1 MIDHYDWAGGREAM
15 IRFGPGTGPVV
26 VAVLPLFEEANR
38 TRTFLNGVLRRL
50 AEEHQIASALP
61 DLPGQGESLVPTEN
75 AMLAGWRTALASAA
89 AAAAGER
96 SVHILSCRGGALL
109 DHDVKAASRWQL
121 APAKG
126 EALVR
131 ELLRT
136 SAAAGERIEI
146 DLGNYNDEGNPVIIA
161 GNTMSRTLLRDL
173 NAADCVRDG
182 AVRVVRLDTDPAV
195 ADRKVAGVP
204 LWRQSEP
211 GDDPALADLL
221 ADDIADWIVR
231 CAS

>member
-15 IRFGPGTGPVV
+15 IRFGPATGPVV

-38 TRTFLNGVLRRL
+38 TRTFMSGVLRRL
-50 AEEHQIASALP
+50 ADRNIAGALP
-61 DLPGQGESLVPTEN
+61 DLPGQGESLAPTEN
-75 AMLAGWRTALASAA
+75 AMLPGWRSALASAA
-89 AAAAGER
+89 SAAAGTR
-96 SVHILSCRGGALL
+96 PIHILSCRGGALL
-109 DHDVKAASRWQL
+109 DNDVKAASRWQL

-136 SAAAGERIEI
+136 SAAAGARIEI
-146 DLGNYNDEGNPVIIA
+146 DLDNYNDEGSAVTIA
-161 GNTMSRTLLRDL
+161 GNKVSRILLRDL
-173 NAADCVRDG
+173 NAADCVREG

-195 ADRKVAGVP
+195 ADRKVAGAP

-211 GDDPALADLL
+211 GDDPGLADLL
-221 ADDIADWIVR
+221 AEDIADWIAQ

>member
-15 IRFGPGTGPVV
+15 IRFGPATGPVV
-26 VAVLPLFEEANR
+26 VVVLPLLEEANR
-38 TRTFLNGVLRRL
+38 TRTFVSGILRRL
-50 AEEHQIASALP
+50 AARDIAGALP

-89 AAAAGER
+89 TAAAGER
-96 SVHILSCRGGALL
+96 PVHILSFRGGALL

-126 EALVR
+126 AALSR
-131 ELLRT
+131 ELRRP
-136 SAAAGERIEI
+136 SAAAGARIDI
-146 DLGNYNDEGNPVIIA
+146 DLANYNDEGGPVTIA
-161 GNTMSRTLLRDL
+161 GNALSRTLLRDL
-173 NAADCVRDG
+173 NAADCVREG

-195 ADRKVAGVP
+195 ADRKVAGAP

-221 ADDIADWIVR
+221 ADDIADWIAQ

>member
-15 IRFGPGTGPVV
+15 IRFGPATGPVV

-38 TRTFLNGVLRRL
+38 TRTFATGLLRRL
-50 AEEHQIASALP
+50 AERGIAGVLP
-61 DLPGQGESLVPTEN
+61 DLPGQGESLVPTEY

-89 AAAAGER
+89 ITAAGGR
-96 SVHILSCRGGALL
+96 PVHILSFRGGALL

-131 ELLRT
+131 ELFRT
-136 SAAAGERIEI
+136 SAAAGTPVEL
-146 DLGNYNDEGNPVIIA
+146 DLSNYNDDGGAVTIA
-161 GNTMSRTLLRDL
+161 GNALSRTLLRDL
-173 NAADCVRDG
+173 NAADCVREG
-182 AVRVVRLDTDPAV
+182 VVRVVRLDTDPAV
-195 ADRKVAGVP
+195 ADRKVAGAP

-211 GDDPALADLL
+211 GDDPALAALL
-221 ADDIADWIVR
+221 ADDIAEWIAR
-231 CAS
+231 CAN

>member
-15 IRFGPGTGPVV
+15 IRFGPSTGPVV

-38 TRTFLNGVLRRL
+38 TRTFVSGILRRL
-50 AEEHQIASALP
+50 AERDIASALP

-89 AAAAGER
+89 AVAGER
-96 SVHILSCRGGALL
+96 PVHILSFRGGAVL
-109 DHDVKAASRWQL
+109 HHGVKAASRWQL

-136 SAAAGERIEI
+136 SAAAGARVDI
-146 DLGNYNDEGNPVIIA
+146 DLDNYNDEGGAVTIA
-161 GNTMSRTLLRDL
+161 GNLLSRTLLRDL
-173 NAADCVRDG
+173 NAADCVREG
-182 AVRVVRLDTDPAV
+182 AVRVLRLETDPAV
-195 ADRKVAGVP
+195 ADRKVAGAP

-211 GDDPALADLL
+211 GDDPVLADLL
-221 ADDIADWIVR
+221 ADDITDWIAR

>member
-1 MIDHYDWAGGREAM
+1 M
-15 IRFGPGTGPVV
+15 IRFGPATGPVV
-26 VAVLPLFEEANR
+26 VAVLPLLEEANR
-38 TRTFLNGVLRRL
+38 TRTFVSGMLRRL
-50 AEEHQIASALP
+50 AARDIAGALP

-89 AAAAGER
+89 TAAAGER
-96 SVHILSCRGGALL
+96 PVHILSFRGGALL

-136 SAAAGERIEI
+136 SVAAGTRIDI
-146 DLGNYNDEGNPVIIA
+146 DLGNYNDEGGPVTIA
-161 GNTMSRTLLRDL
+161 GNALSRTLLRDL
-173 NAADCVRDG
+173 NAADCVREG

-195 ADRKVAGVP
+195 ADRKVAGAP

-211 GDDPALADLL
+211 GDDSALADLL
-221 ADDIADWIVR
+221 ADDIADWIAR
-231 CAS
+231 CAN

>member
-15 IRFGPGTGPVV
+15 IRFGPATGPVV

-38 TRTFLNGVLRRL
+38 TRTFVSGVLRRL
-50 AEEHQIASALP
+50 AERDIAGALP

-75 AMLAGWRTALASAA
+75 AMLRGWRSALASAA
-89 AAAAGER
+89 SAAAGKR
-96 SVHILSCRGGALL
+96 PVHILSCRGGALL
-109 DHDVKAASRWQL
+109 DHDVEAVSRWQL

-136 SAAAGERIEI
+136 SAAAGARIEI
-146 DLGNYNDEGNPVIIA
+146 DLDNYNDEGSAVTIA
-161 GNTMSRTLLRDL
+161 GNRLSRILLRDL
-173 NAADCVRDG
+173 NAADCVREG
-182 AVRVVRLDTDPAV
+182 AVRVVRLETDPAV
-195 ADRKVAGVP
+195 ADRKVAGAP

-211 GDDPALADLL
+211 GDDRALADLL
-221 ADDIADWIVR
+221 ADDIADWIAR

>member
-15 IRFGPGTGPVV
+15 IRFGPSTGAVV

-38 TRTFLNGVLRRL
+38 TRTFVSGVLRRL
-50 AEEHQIASALP
+50 AERDIAGALP

-89 AAAAGER
+89 VAAAGER
-96 SVHILSCRGGALL
+96 PVHILSCRGAALL
-109 DHDVKAASRWQL
+109 DHGVKAASRWQL

-131 ELLRT
+131 ELLRI
-136 SAAAGERIEI
+136 SAAAGNRIDI
-146 DLGNYNDEGNPVIIA
+146 DLDNYNDEGGAVTIA
-161 GNTMSRTLLRDL
+161 GNALSRTLLRDL
-173 NAADCVRDG
+173 NAADCVREG
-182 AVRVVRLDTDPAV
+182 AVRVVRLETDPAV
-195 ADRKVAGVP
+195 ADRKIAGAP

-211 GDDPALADLL
+211 GDDPALAAVL
-221 ADDIADWIVR
+221 ADDIADWIAR
-231 CAS
+231 CAN

>member
-15 IRFGPGTGPVV
+15 MRFGPAAGPVV

-38 TRTFLNGVLRRL
+38 TRTFVTGVLRGL
-50 AEEHQIASALP
+50 AERGIAGALP
-61 DLPGQGESLVPTEN
+61 DLPGQNDSLVATEH

-89 AAAAGER
+89 AAAGNR
-96 SVHILSCRGGALL
+96 PVHIFSCRGGALL

-126 EALVR
+126 EALIR
-131 ELLRT
+131 ELFRT
-136 SAAAGERIEI
+136 SAAAGAPIEMN
-146 DLGNYNDEGNPVIIA
+146 LGNYNDEGGPVTIA
-161 GNTMSRTLLRDL
+161 GNRLSRPLLRDL
-173 NAADCVRDG
+173 NAADCVRYG
-182 AVRVVRLDTDPAV
+182 VLRVIRLDTDPAV
-195 ADRKVAGVP
+195 ADRKVEGAP

-211 GDDPALADLL
+211 GDDPALA
-221 ADDIADWIVR
+221 AVIAEDIADWIAR

>member
-1 MIDHYDWAGGREAM
+1 M
-15 IRFGPGTGPVV
+15 IRFGPATGPVV
-26 VAVLPLFEEANR
+26 VAVPPLFEEANR
-38 TRTFLNGVLRRL
+38 TRTFVSGVLRLL
-50 AEEHQIASALP
+50 AARHIASALP

-89 AAAAGER
+89 TAAAGER
-96 SVHILSCRGGALL
+96 PIHILSFRGGALL

-136 SAAAGERIEI
+136 SAAAGAPVEL
-146 DLGNYNDEGNPVIIA
+146 DLSNYSDDRGAVTIA
-161 GNTMSRTLLRDL
+161 GNALSRTLLRDL

-182 AVRVVRLDTDPAV
+182 AVRVIRLDSDPAV
-195 ADRKVAGVP
+195 ADRKVAGAP

-211 GDDPALADLL
+211 GDDPMLAALL
-221 ADDIADWIVR
+221 ADDIADWIAR

>member
-15 IRFGPGTGPVV
+15 IRFGPATGPVV

-38 TRTFLNGVLRRL
+38 TRTFVSGLLRRL
-50 AEEHQIASALP
+50 ADRNIAGALP
-61 DLPGQGESLVPTEN
+61 DLPGQGESLVPSEN

-89 AAAAGER
+89 NAAAGER
-96 SVHILSCRGGALL
+96 PVHILSFRGGALL
-109 DHDVKAASRWQL
+109 DHGVKAASRWQL

-136 SAAAGERIEI
+136 SAAAGARVEI
-146 DLGNYNDEGNPVIIA
+146 DLDNYNDEGNPVTIA
-161 GNTMSRTLLRDL
+161 GNPLSRTLLRDL
-173 NAADCVRDG
+173 NAADCVREG
-182 AVRVVRLDTDPAV
+182 AVRVIRLDTDPAV
-195 ADRKVAGVP
+195 ADRKVAGAP

-221 ADDIADWIVR
+221 ADDIADWIAQ
-231 CAS
+231 CAN

>member
-15 IRFGPGTGPVV
+15 IRFGPATGPVV

-38 TRTFLNGVLRRL
+38 TRTFASGLLRRL
-50 AEEHQIASALP
+50 AEQGIDGALP
-61 DLPGQGESLVPTEN
+61 DLPGQNESPVATEH

-89 AAAAGER
+89 ETAAQGR
-96 SVHILSCRGGALL
+96 PVHILSFRGGALL

-131 ELLRT
+131 DLLRT
-136 SAAAGERIEI
+136 SAAAGERLDI
-146 DLGNYNDEGNPVIIA
+146 DLTDYNDEGGPVRIA
-161 GNTMSRTLLRDL
+161 GNLLSRQLLRDL

-182 AVRVVRLDTDPAV
+182 AVRVVRLATDPAV
-195 ADRKVAGVP
+195 ADRKVEGAP
-204 LWRQSEP
+204 LWRQAEP
-211 GDDPALADLL
+211 GDDPDLAAIL
-221 ADDIADWIVR
+221 ADDIAGWIAR
-231 CAS
+231 CAN

>member
-15 IRFGPGTGPVV
+15 MRFGPAAGPVV

-38 TRTFLNGVLRRL
+38 TRSFLSGVLRRL
-50 AEEHQIASALP
+50 AERHIASALP

-89 AAAAGER
+89 TAAAGER
-96 SVHILSCRGGALL
+96 PIHILSCRGGALL
-109 DHDVKAASRWQL
+109 DHDVKAVSRWQL

-146 DLGNYNDEGNPVIIA
+146 D
-161 GNTMSRTLLRDL
+161 RDL
-173 NAADCVRDG
+173 TAADCVRDG
-182 AVRVVRLDTDPAV
+182 AVRVVRLETDPAV
-195 ADRKVAGVP
+195 ADRKVAGAP

-211 GDDPALADLL
+211 GDDPALAELL
-221 ADDIADWIVR
+221 ADDIADWIAR

>member
-15 IRFGPGTGPVV
+15 IRFGPNTGPVV

-38 TRTFLNGVLRRL
+38 TRSFVSGLLRRL
-50 AEEHQIASALP
+50 ADRDIACVLP

-75 AMLAGWRTALASAA
+75 AMLAGWRTALSSAA
-89 AAAAGER
+89 IAAAGDR
-96 SVHILSCRGGALL
+96 PIHILSFRGGALL

-136 SAAAGERIEI
+136 SAAAGARVDI
-146 DLGNYNDEGNPVIIA
+146 DLDNYNDEGSAVTIA
-161 GNTMSRTLLRDL
+161 GNALSRTLLRDL
-173 NAADCVRDG
+173 NAADCVREG
-182 AVRVVRLDTDPAV
+182 AVRVLRLETDPAV
-195 ADRKVAGVP
+195 ADRKVAGAP

-211 GDDPALADLL
+211 GDDPALAALL
-221 ADDIADWIVR
+221 ADDIAGWIAR
-231 CAS
+231 CAN

>member
-15 IRFGPGTGPVV
+15 IRFGPATGPVV
-26 VAVLPLFEEANR
+26 VVVLPLLEEANR
-38 TRTFLNGVLRRL
+38 TRTFVSGILRRL
-50 AEEHQIASALP
+50 AARDIAGALP

-89 AAAAGER
+89 TAAAGER
-96 SVHILSCRGGALL
+96 PVHILSFRGGALL

-126 EALVR
+126 EALIR

-136 SAAAGERIEI
+136 SAAAGARIDI
-146 DLGNYNDEGNPVIIA
+146 DLANYNDEGGPVTIA
-161 GNTMSRTLLRDL
+161 GNALSRTLLREL
-173 NAADCVRDG
+173 NAADCVREG

-195 ADRKVAGVP
+195 ADRKVAGAP

-221 ADDIADWIVR
+221 ADDIADWIAQ

>member
-15 IRFGPGTGPVV
+15 IRFGPSTGPVV

-38 TRTFLNGVLRRL
+38 TRTFVSGVLRRL
-50 AEEHQIASALP
+50 AERDIACLLP

-75 AMLAGWRTALASAA
+75 AMLAGWRSALASAA
-89 AAAAGER
+89 AGDR
-96 SVHILSCRGGALL
+96 PVHILSFRGGALL

-136 SAAAGERIEI
+136 SAAAGARIDI
-146 DLGNYNDEGNPVIIA
+146 DLDNYNDEGSAVTIA
-161 GNTMSRTLLRDL
+161 GNLLSRTLLRDL

-195 ADRKVAGVP
+195 ADRKVAGAP

-211 GDDPALADLL
+211 GDDPALAALL
-221 ADDIADWIVR
+221 ADDIAGWIAR